1 MRPFQR
7 AMTLA
12 GFLCL
17 MAFLLLAS
25 PGVRVVRAAGEALPE
40 HAAAASGGSCN
51 AAGASAAPVG
61 DPVEAFLAQIR
72 DDRPSPRAVEGQTV
86 VLNSRG
92 YNYGPPAS
100 PDLGLIEL
108 DARRQRRR

>member
-40 HAAAASGGSCN
+40 AAAAASGGSCD
-51 AAGASAAPVG
+51 AAAASAAPVG

-72 DDRPSPRAVEGQTV
+72 DDRPSTRALEDHFV

-108 DARRQRRR
+108 EARRQRRR